1 MNDPISHDPT
11 DSLAGL
17 ALEYKPDRLADMVY
31 EAIRDAIVNRVIA
44 PGSRVTEAGI
54 AQQLGVSKTPV
65 REALLKL
72 RQVGLVEPMGRRG
85 GRIALP
91 SPSSIHYAYDVREA
105 LESHAARVAA
115 DRGADADVAE
125 ITAAATRCL
134 AGARNDDL
142 ETFMRWD
149 LAFHLAVGLA
159 TANPRLIALI
169 DDALALVMAL
179 RRRDVPQAAPSL
191 ACAEAH
197 AVIAEAITR
206 HAPYEAMQA
215 MSAHVREVEGYVL
228 ASLAPDG
235 GRVR

>member
-1 MNDPISHDPT
+1 MNDPISDDAT
-11 DSLAGL
+11 GSLAGL
-17 ALEYKPDRLADMVY
+17 ALEFKPDRLADVVY
-31 EAIRDAIVNRVIA
+31 EAIRDAIINRVIE

-54 AQQLGVSKTPV
+54 ATQLNVSKTPV

-72 RQVGLVEPMGRRG
+72 RQVGLVEPVGRRG
-85 GRIALP
+85 DRIPLP
-91 SPSSIHYAYDVREA
+91 SPSSIHYAYDAREA

-115 DRGADADVAE
+115 DRGAEADLAVIAD
-125 ITAAATRCL
+125 AAARCL
-134 AGARNDDL
+134 ARARSGDL

-149 LAFHLAVGLA
+149 LAFHLAVSLA

-197 AVIAEAITR
+197 VVIADAIGR
-206 HAPYEAMQA
+206 HAPDEAMHA

-228 ASLAPDG
+228 ASLAQDG
-235 GRVR
+235 DGAR